1 MTNPLEVRTQVLPGH
16 RIEIVAPEL
25 PEGSLATVSIRI
37 EDSRSGK
44 KRRLSEIL
52 AGYAGRTLFRDANG
66 VDAYVQA
73 ERDAWDK

>member
-1 MTNPLEVRTQVLPGH
+1 MTDTIQVRTHVLPGH

-25 PEGSLATVSIRI
+25 PEGSVATVSICI
-37 EDSRSGK
+37 EDPRSGT
-44 KRRLSEIL
+44 KRRLSENL
-52 AGYAGRTLFRDANG
+52 AGYPGRTLFRNAEQ